1 MRTNSKIND
10 TKTSKSRKWKTRG
23 DDSQVGDSSMSQV
36 PKKRGIGRKSTLI
49 LNVLRFGYSLI
60 IEDEKK

>member
-1 MRTNSKIND
+1 MTPKLQKVENEKLEETTPRYVEI
-10 TKTSKSRKWKTRG
+10 
-23 DDSQVGDSSMSQV
+23 GDSSMSQV
-36 PKKRGIGRKSTLI
+36 PKKRGIGRESTL